1 MHKGQGQKMSFDF
14 ELSPKE
20 EASSEFVALV
30 GDKLQRALIRRKKR
44 EKFTQ
49 QQLADKLGVDRSR
62 VNRCF
67 SGSNNLT
74 ISTLAEIV
82 WALDGRIVFDIVE
95 DEADQLGSN
104 FHVAESAHINESFGN
119 VSVQW
124 KPFSQ
129 TKASQPNSSFG
140 ALNWK

>member
-1 MHKGQGQKMSFDF
+1 MSFDF

-20 EASSEFVALV
+20 EAGSEFVAIV
-30 GDKLQRALIRRKKR
+30 GDKLQRALIRRKKS

-49 QQLADKLGVDRSR
+49 QQLAEKLGVDRSR

-95 DEADQLGSN
+95 DAADPQGSN
-104 FHVAESAHINESFGN
+104 FHVVESTHANEPQAN
-119 VSVQW
+119 VSAEW
-124 KPFSQ
+124 SRISQ
-129 TKASQPNSSFG
+129 TKALQPNSSFG
-140 ALNWK
+140 ASNWK